1 MRYSPTG
8 SPGAK
13 SIATITRLSSGQAM
27 SISIQEVKTRR
38 AMKQFIYLPEK
49 IHRNHPGWVPPFYSD
64 DKKTF
69 DPGSNPAYAYCE
81 SMCALAMQED
91 EPVGRIA
98 GIINHRYN
106 KEWKRRDAR
115 FGYLEC
121 PGNREVAHAL
131 LNFVEEWASK
141 KGMSAIVGPMGF
153 TEEDPEGYLIEGYEH
168 PPNLATYYNFE
179 YLPRLLEEEGYTKE
193 VEYVVYTVVL
203 ARAISDFYRKA
214 YQRVSRRQ
222 DFRLVE
228 FSSKKEIKLHIRPI
242 FRLMNE
248 CFRNIYG
255 YSSLDE
261 IEMDRLANRYLP
273 IIDPRF
279 IKIVVD
285 NNNSVIG
292 FIIGIPSIADGIRKA
307 GGRLYPFGI
316 IKILK
321 SLRQSKKLDL
331 YLGGIQESYRGKG
344 VDVLLGYSMM
354 TSAIDAGFQV
364 MDSHHELETN
374 MKMRAEM
381 ERVSGTVYKRF
392 RIYRKSLT

>member
-1 MRYSPTG
+1 MR
-8 SPGAK
+8 
-13 SIATITRLSSGQAM
+13 
-27 SISIQEVKTRR
+27 
-38 AMKQFIYLPEK
+38 QFIYLPEK
-49 IHRNHPGWVPPFYSD
+49 IHRNHSGWVPPFYSD

-69 DPGSNPAYAYCE
+69 DLGSNPAHAYCD
-81 SMCALAMQED
+81 SICGLAMQEG
-91 EPVGRIA
+91 EPIGRIA

-106 KEWKRRDAR
+106 KQWNKKNAR

-121 PGNREVAHAL
+121 PENREVAHAL
-131 LNFVEEWASK
+131 LNFVEEWALN
-141 KGMSAIVGPMGF
+141 KGMTTIVGPMGF
-153 TEEDPEGYLIEGYEH
+153 TEEDSEGYLIEGYDH

-179 YLPRLLEEEGYTKE
+179 YLPRLLEGEGYAKE
-193 VEYVVYTVVL
+193 VDYVVYTVVL

-214 YQRVSRRQ
+214 YERVSRRR

-228 FSSKKEIKLHIRPI
+228 FSSKKAIRPYIRPI
-242 FRLMNE
+242 FGLMNE

-273 IIDPRF
+273 IVDPRF

-292 FIIGIPSIADGIRKA
+292 FIIGIPSIADGLRKA

-316 IKILK
+316 FKILK

-344 VDVLLGYSMM
+344 VDVLLGYSTM

-381 ERVSGTVYKRF
+381 ERVGGTVYKRF